1 MSDASKN
8 PKHKGK
14 GVQAAGGKN
23 QPVARRPSQRTLSK
37 KRREERRQR
46 LVITVVGVTVGLAVL
61 ALIIGVSYDQLW
73 IPSRSVAQVGS
84 TTLTRRQYWQER
96 RYDLA
101 QEVVQNVQLQALFGD
116 NPQFGQQLAERN
128 PTVNLQAGTI
138 RDTDINEQT
147 VNSWIDE
154 QVIQSGAT
162 DMGIE
167 VSATDVNQQI
177 VQELG
182 PIFLPEPSAPVTAT
196 ATLTGTAEVTGT
208 VAGDTTAEVAA
219 DEAGDEDETPEA
231 TETATATLTPSPTV
245 TPGGPTLTPTI
256 TDTPAPTDTP
266 RPTPEPDVA
275 NEQAPEVIDAL
286 YRRFET
292 EIQLLDQEV
301 NLTRADFQEG
311 LEQQYRRQLLTERV
325 QAELIPADSFTPT
338 DERRRVRARQILLAV
353 EPPEEATDEEIEL
366 LYAERQDEAAEIVE
380 QLRAGADF
388 AELADEVSDDPGS
401 REAGGD
407 LGFFDAEGVT
417 ESGAVYL
424 PELVETAFDLEEG
437 AISEPIRTQFGWHIV
452 EVTEVEIPDEEQQL
466 SDERTEAFETWL
478 EEQRADLTI
487 ERFPAPTPT
496 LEATAMPT
504 PEPEY
509 LPGPPTMV
517 PTPTPAPT
525 LEPTP
530 GLIEDTDDGFG
541 PTLPTETPAADENAD
556 EVTPAADTAD
566 EDAADEDVST
576 PTETLVADADAEA
589 EAATPT
595 ATTAADAEEPTP

>member
-8 PKHKGK
+8 PQKKGK
-14 GVQAAGGKN
+14 GAQAAGGKN

-46 LVITVVGVTVGLAVL
+46 LVMTVVGVAVGLAVL
-61 ALIIGVSYDQLW
+61 TLIIGVSYDQLW
-73 IPSRSVAQVGS
+73 TPSRPVARVGS
-84 TTLTRRQYWQER
+84 TTLTRQDYWQER
-96 RYDLA
+96 RYALA
-101 QEVVQNVQLQALFGD
+101 QEVVQNVQLQVLFGD
-116 NPQFGQQLAERN
+116 NPQFGGQLSERN
-128 PTVNLQAGTI
+128 PAVNLQAGGI

-147 VNSWIDE
+147 VNAWIEE
-154 QVIQSGAT
+154 QVIQSGAAE
-162 DMGIE
+162 MGIE
-167 VSATDVNQQI
+167 VSTTDVNQQI

-182 PIFLPEPSAPVTAT
+182 PIFLPEPAAPVTAT
-196 ATLTGTAEVTGT
+196 ETLTGTAEVTGT
-208 VAGDTTAEVAA
+208 VASDTTAEVAA
-219 DEAGDEDETPEA
+219 DEDATPEA
-231 TETATATLTPSPTV
+231 TETATATVTPSPTV

-286 YRRFET
+286 YSRFET
-292 EIQLLDQEV
+292 EIQLLEQEV
-301 NLTRADFQEG
+301 NLSREDFAQGME
-311 LEQQYRRQLLTERV
+311 EQYRQQLLIERV
-325 QAELIPADSFTPT
+325 QAELLSADSFTPT
-338 DERRRVRARQILLAV
+338 DERQRVRARQILLAV
-353 EPPEEATDEEIEL
+353 DAPEDATEEEIDL
-366 LYAERQDEAAEIVE
+366 LYDEQRDEAEEVVE
-380 QLRAGADF
+380 ELRAGADF
-388 AELADEVSDDPGS
+388 AELAAEVSDDPGS

-466 SDERTEAFETWL
+466 SEARAEAFETWL
-478 EEQRADLTI
+478 EEQRTDLTI

-496 LEATAMPT
+496 TEATTMPT

-509 LPGPPTMV
+509 LPGPPTAV
-517 PTPTPAPT
+517 PTPTLEPT

-530 GLIEDTDDGFG
+530 EIIEDTDDGFG
-541 PTLPTETPAADENAD
+541 PTLPTETPPADED
-556 EVTPAADTAD
+556 EDAATPAADEAETDEAD
-566 EDAADEDVST
+566 VDEAT
-576 PTETLVADADAEA
+576 PTETPEVEADADADEV
-589 EAATPT
+589 TPT

>member
-8 PKHKGK
+8 PQKKGK
-14 GVQAAGGKN
+14 GAQAAGGKN
-23 QPVARRPSQRTLSK
+23 QSIARRPSQRTLSK

-46 LVITVVGVTVGLAVL
+46 MVITIVGVAVGLTVL
-61 ALIIGVSYDQLW
+61 TLIIGISYDQLW
-73 IPSRSVAQVGS
+73 TPSRPVARVGS
-84 TTLTRRQYWQER
+84 TTLTRQEYWQER

-101 QEVVQNVQLQALFGD
+101 QEVVQNVQLQVLFGD
-116 NPQFGQQLAERN
+116 NPQFGGQLAERN
-128 PTVNLQAGTI
+128 PAVNLQAGTV

-147 VNSWIDE
+147 VNDWIEE
-154 QVIQSGAT
+154 QVIQSGAAE
-162 DMGIE
+162 MEIE
-167 VSATDVNQQI
+167 VSTTDVNQQI

-182 PIFLPEPSAPVTAT
+182 PIFLPEPAAPVTAT
-196 ATLTGTAEVTGT
+196 ETLTGTAEVTGT

-219 DEAGDEDETPEA
+219 DEDETPET
-231 TETATATLTPSPTV
+231 TETATATVTPSPTV

-275 NEQAPEVIDAL
+275 NEQAPEIIDAL
-286 YRRFET
+286 YSRFET
-292 EIQLLDQEV
+292 EIQLLEQEV
-301 NLTRADFQEG
+301 NLTRADFAEG
-311 LEQQYRRQLLTERV
+311 LEEQYRRQLLTQRV
-325 QAELIPADSFTPT
+325 QAELVPADSFTPT

-353 EPPEEATDEEIEL
+353 DAPADATEEEIDL
-366 LYAERQDEAAEIVE
+366 LYAERRDEAAEIVE
-380 QLRAGADF
+380 ELRAGADF
-388 AELADEVSDDPGS
+388 AELAAEASDDPGS

-437 AISEPIRTQFGWHIV
+437 AISEPIRTQFGRHIV

-466 SDERTEAFETWL
+466 SEERAEAFETWL

-496 LEATAMPT
+496 AEATAMPT

-509 LPGPPTMV
+509 LPGPPTAV
-517 PTPTPAPT
+517 PTPMPAPT

-541 PTLPTETPAADENAD
+541 PTLPTETPSAESDEDEDAA
-556 EVTPAADTAD
+556 TPAADEGEANEDAATPAETPEVEAD
-566 EDAADEDVST
+566 EDED
-576 PTETLVADADAEA
+576 
-589 EAATPT
+589 AATPT